1 MKSIASHGL
10 VHAVI
15 GDVVGSREHASRQ
28 SVQQA
33 LLHALEVAGRD
44 VASLQPPEPTIG
56 DEFQSVHAE
65 LADALLVT
73 VLVRLALPEDL
84 DVRFGI
90 GVGTLEVVGRSAYGL
105 TQDGP
110 AWWAARQ
117 AVDEVEK
124 RQRSMPHLR
133 TRLVRAPETS
143 GDDPGAGS
151 TPTALDP
158 GLVNAY
164 LETRDFIVTGFDGR
178 LRRIA
183 AGLFAGRSIGQ
194 VAEAEGIS
202 ASAVSQRIRRG
213 GVRALVESVGHLP
226 RSAS

>member
-1 MKSIASHGL
+1 MPSHEP

-15 GDVVGSREHASRQ
+15 GDVVGSRDHPSRQ
-28 SVQQA
+28 AVQEA
-33 LLHALEVAGRD
+33 VLRALETADRGVTSIQR
-44 VASLQPPEPTIG
+44 PEPTIG
-56 DEFQSVHAE
+56 DEFQSVHAG

-73 VLVRLALPEDL
+73 VLVRLALPEEL

-90 GVGTLEVVGRSAYGL
+90 GVGTLEVVGSSAYGL

-117 AVDEVEK
+117 AVVEVEE

-133 TRLVRAPETS
+133 TRLVRPL
-143 GDDPGAGS
+143 DDEDDLPAGA
-151 TPTALDP
+151 TEP

-183 AGLFAGRSIGQ
+183 AGLLAGRSITQ
-194 VAEAEGIS
+194 IADEEGIS

-213 GVRALVESVGHLP
+213 GVRALTESIAQLP
-226 RSAS
+226 QGAS

>member
-1 MKSIASHGL
+1 MKPMSSQDPVL
-10 VHAVI
+10 AVI
-15 GDVVGSREHASRQ
+15 GDVVGSRRHASRQ
-28 SVQQA
+28 AVQQA
-33 LLHALEVAGRD
+33 VLRALETADRGVR
-44 VASLQPPEPTIG
+44 SIQRPEPTIG
-56 DEFQSVHAE
+56 DEFQSVHAD

-73 VLVRLALPEDL
+73 VLVRLALPEEL

-90 GVGTLEVVGRSAYGL
+90 GVGTLEVVGSSAYGL

-117 AVDEVEK
+117 AVDEVEE
-124 RQRSMPHLR
+124 RQRSMPHVR
-133 TRLVRAPETS
+133 TRLVRPPDVEGHVS
-143 GDDPGAGS
+143 GGA
-151 TPTALDP
+151 TEP

-183 AGLFAGRSIGQ
+183 AGLLAGRSITQ
-194 VAEAEGIS
+194 IADDEGIS
-202 ASAVSQRIRRG
+202 PSAVSQRIRRG
-213 GVRALVESVGHLP
+213 GVRALTESIAQLP

>member
-1 MKSIASHGL
+1 MKSSPSSRV

-15 GDVVGSREHASRQ
+15 GDVVGSREHASRRA
-28 SVQQA
+28 VQEA
-33 LLHALEVAGRD
+33 LLGALAAADRGVTSMQR
-44 VASLQPPEPTIG
+44 LEPTIG

-73 VLVRLALPEDL
+73 VLVRLALPEEL

-90 GVGTLEVVGRSAYGL
+90 GIGTLEVVGSSPYGL

-117 AVDEVEK
+117 AVVEVEE

-133 TRLVRAPETS
+133 TRLVRPPDVE
-143 GDDPGAGS
+143 GDVADGA
-151 TPTALDP
+151 TEP

-183 AGLFAGRSIGQ
+183 AGLLAGCTIGQ
-194 VAEAEGIS
+194 IAESEGIS
-202 ASAVSQRIRRG
+202 ASAVSQRVRRG
-213 GVRALVESVGHLP
+213 GVRALTESIAHLP
-226 RSAS
+226 RQAS

>member
-1 MKSIASHGL
+1 MKSSASPQL

-15 GDVVGSREHASRQ
+15 GDVVGSRRHASRLV
-28 SVQQA
+28 VQEA
-33 LLHALEVAGRD
+33 LVRALEAAD
-44 VASLQPPEPTIG
+44 DAVASIQRPEPTIG

-65 LADALLVT
+65 LADALMVT
-73 VLVRLALPEDL
+73 VLVRLALPEEL

-90 GVGTLEVVGRSAYGL
+90 GIGTLEVVGSSPYGL

-117 AVDEVEK
+117 AVVEVEE

-133 TRLVRAPETS
+133 TRVVPAPTTS
-143 GDDPGAGS
+143 S
-151 TPTALDP
+151 PTASSATTPSPDT

-183 AGLFAGRSIGQ
+183 AGLLAGRSISQ
-194 VAEAEGIS
+194 IADSEGIS
-202 ASAVSQRIRRG
+202 ASAVSQRVRRG
-213 GVRALVESVGHLP
+213 GVRALTESVAHLP
-226 RSAS
+226 RGGS

>member
-1 MKSIASHGL
+1 M
-10 VHAVI
+10 HAVI
-15 GDVVGSREHASRQ
+15 GDVVGSREQASRRA
-28 SVQQA
+28 VQEA
-33 LLHALEVAGRD
+33 LLSALEVADRG
-44 VASLQPPEPTIG
+44 VTSLQRPEPTIG

-73 VLVRLALPEDL
+73 VLVRLALPEEL

-90 GVGTLEVVGRSAYGL
+90 GIGTLEVVGSSPYGL

-110 AWWAARQ
+110 AWWAARR
-117 AVDEVEK
+117 AVVEVEE

-133 TRLVRAPETS
+133 TRLARTADTRAEETR
-143 GDDPGAGS
+143 
-151 TPTALDP
+151 PTEPLGALDP

-183 AGLFAGRSIGQ
+183 AGVLAGRSIGQ
-194 VAEAEGIS
+194 IAESEGIS
-202 ASAVSQRIRRG
+202 SSAVSQRVRRG
-213 GVRALVESVGHLP
+213 GVRALTESIAHLP

>member
-1 MKSIASHGL
+1 MTSSASPKP

-15 GDVVGSREHASRQ
+15 GDVVGSREHASRRA
-28 SVQQA
+28 VQEA
-33 LLHALEVAGRD
+33 LVRALEVADAGVTSIQR
-44 VASLQPPEPTIG
+44 PEPTIG

-65 LADALLVT
+65 LADALVVT
-73 VLVRLALPEDL
+73 VLVRLALPEEL

-90 GVGTLEVVGRSAYGL
+90 GIGTLEVVGSSPYGL

-117 AVDEVEK
+117 AVVEVGE

-133 TRLVRAPETS
+133 TRVVPA
-143 GDDPGAGS
+143 
-151 TPTALDP
+151 PTAASPDT

-183 AGLFAGRSIGQ
+183 AGLLAGRSIGQ
-194 VAEAEGIS
+194 IADSEGIS
-202 ASAVSQRIRRG
+202 ASAVSQRVRRG
-213 GVRALVESVGHLP
+213 GVRALTESVAHLP
-226 RSAS
+226 RGAS